1 MFLGMDRARAHD
13 HPRDMTG
20 ELPRIDYLSHPA
32 YGGLFQPDPGAGAR
46 ARAMLEPLIEEMTA
60 VEAQRVGRFGYDYGA
75 VNRQGEELIE
85 RGLTQLQ
92 LTDDLIDP
100 VHAAAWP
107 LIQDMQARIAA
118 ARAAGQPIRFKTVE
132 QVLSKEAHGRLWKA
146 VDRFL
151 LQTAIY
157 DTVAAY
163 FRGRSARINGLAL
176 FVNPPSQ
183 EWANRLFKDVDLEVP
198 PTAGFHIDSNGKCYI
213 KGILHL
219 SDVGP
224 DQGPTGV
231 VPKSH
236 LWGQGSQDRVIRRAF
251 DRSPLLARTAEMRRA
266 FISLPEEL
274 QVKAEF
280 GGDMTTGAPD
290 AQALLDQE
298 FRAVGRKGLLT
309 LFDPDTV
316 HRGGNVKTG
325 ERHALQLVLTAQYE

>member
-1 MFLGMDRARAHD
+1 
-13 HPRDMTG
+13 MTG

-32 YGGLFQPDPGAGAR
+32 YGGLFQPDPEAGAR
-46 ARAMLEPLIEEMTA
+46 ARAMLEPLIEEMTV

-75 VNRQGEELIE
+75 VNRQGEELVD
-85 RGLTQLQ
+85 RGVTQVQ
-92 LTDDLIDP
+92 LPDELMDP
-100 VHAAAWP
+100 VHSAAWP
-107 LIQDMQARIAA
+107 IIQEVQSRIAA

-132 QVLSKEAHGRLWKA
+132 QVLSKETHAKLWKA

-151 LQTAIY
+151 RETAVY
-157 DTVAAY
+157 DTVTAF
-163 FRGRSARINGLAL
+163 FRGRSARINGMAL

-219 SDVGP
+219 NDVGP

-236 LWGQGSQDRVIRRAF
+236 LWDQGSRDRVIRRAF

-266 FISLPEEL
+266 FISLPEEM

-280 GGDMTTGAPD
+280 GGDMTPGSSESE
-290 AQALLDQE
+290 ALLAKE
-298 FRAVGRKGLLT
+298 LTAVGPKGLLT
-309 LFDPDTV
+309 LFDPDAV
-316 HRGGNVKTG
+316 HRGGNVRSG
-325 ERHALQLVLTAQYE
+325 ERHALQLVLTAQY